1 MYLIFDIEVS
11 GFWQPNYD
19 TNYNKQGRLMQL
31 AAILLDENF
40 IEKSIFSSLI
50 KIPKTS
56 IIHEKAFEV
65 HHISMEDCQKYGMVV
80 ELALCNFE
88 AMIRQSQHQV
98 AHNIKFDS
106 EFLSNEDAAAFG
118 SARFTFTNPIC
129 TMEAMTPICKLP
141 YPSGKSGHK
150 WPKLEE
156 AYNHLFPAI
165 TSDQV
170 PHFHNALN
178 DVRATAKIFKYL
190 VLENFIKLDSSQV

>member
-50 KIPKTS
+50 KIPKS
-56 IIHEKAFEV
+56 CIIHDKAFEV

-88 AMIRQSQHQV
+88 AMVRQSQYQV

-106 EFLSNEDAAAFG
+106 AFLSNEDAAAFG
-118 SARFTFTNPIC
+118 QARFTFTNPIC

-141 YPSGKSGHK
+141 YPSGKGGYK
-150 WPKLEE
+150 WPTLEE
-156 AYNHLFPAI
+156 AHNHLFPSI
-165 TSDQV
+165 ETPS
-170 PHFHNALN
+170 FHNTLN

-190 VLENFIKLDSSQV
+190 VLENFIKIENIS